1 MSLLDCIETARADG
15 EISDAEAARM
25 RDKFKRYASDAR
37 KRGLPDAEADAQGAR
52 DAFGELEFEALER
65 KRRMALQAAKQS
77 EIAGH
82 LKAWRNAKG
91 EAEVGEAAILLLEH
105 QGEANYSSVVGR
117 RDAIIGLAH
126 SELNAMLIKFRR
138 DFKGGTSNKA
148 ELVDVVREGF
158 GEATGSAE
166 AKAFASAW
174 HNVSE
179 TLRQAYNAAGGAVA
193 KLEGWGFPQRHDAS
207 ALRKVGLDDWIG
219 YIMPKLDRDK
229 TVNPLTGRPM
239 GDAEMRVALTDA
251 YETITTGGWADGEAS
266 ATPQGLGAL
275 ATRRADHRFL
285 HFASAK
291 DFMEYQAEFGGGD
304 VFGAMMDHINGMA
317 RDIALMETLGPNPQA
332 TVTWLGAVIRQEE
345 SKAMLG
351 REGALMVPRGKVGT
365 AIGLDG
371 AGKTK
376 RLNDMYSHISGGAG
390 APLNETGA
398 HSMAIV
404 RNISTAAALGSALF
418 SSFSDVGTNAMTRA
432 WNGMPVME
440 SVIDTVKLFRGQTAQ
455 GRQDAVAAGLIMN
468 SALNII
474 DTGARQGMALMKARG
489 ISSLLADRVLA
500 ASMLNTWTVA
510 GRHGFGMGMMREAA
524 KYAHLPVEQL
534 PKGFKNF
541 VTRYG
546 LDWDGLRAVEPWS
559 ENGAGFLRPVDVAK
573 GNRELGLRWLEAINR
588 ETEWAVPEGTVRA
601 RSALIGDTRP
611 GTWIGEGARS
621 FAQFKTFSIGT
632 VLTHGRRIFEEVV
645 AGRGANALGYG
656 AAYAISM
663 TAFGALALQLKDVA
677 KGRDPRPMTGEDAG
691 KFLNA
696 AIIQGGG
703 FGILGDFLYST
714 AEENGSGP
722 EAIIAGPAIGQISR
736 VAGASIGQAIGF
748 TERQRDNNG
757 EMKDVKAGRKLVRAV
772 KGLTPGANIW
782 WARLAMDRL
791 VFDEVQRLAD
801 PDAQDAFDRAL
812 QRQENDMNSGFWW
825 APGTRAPQRGFDASQ
840 ALGESQP

>member
-15 EISDAEAARM
+15 EISDAEASRM
-25 RDKFKRYASDAR
+25 RDKFKRYKSDAR
-37 KRGLPDAEADAQGAR
+37 KRGLSEAEADAQGAR
-52 DAFGELEFEALER
+52 EAFTELEFEAMER
-65 KRRMALQAAKQS
+65 KRRMSLQAAKQG

-91 EAEVGEAAILLLEH
+91 DPEVGEAAILLMEH

-126 SELNAMLIKFRR
+126 SDLNDMLIKFRR
-138 DFKGGTSNKA
+138 DFKGGTANKA
-148 ELVDVVREGF
+148 ELIDVVREGF
-158 GEATGSAE
+158 GEVTGSPE
-166 AKAFASAW
+166 AKAFAAAW
-174 HNVSE
+174 HNVAE
-179 TLRQAYNAAGGAVA
+179 TLRQSYNAAGGAIA
-193 KLEGWGFPQRHDAS
+193 KLEGWGFPQRHDPS
-207 ALRKVGLDDWIG
+207 ALRSAGEAAWID
-219 YIMPKLDRDK
+219 YILPKLDRDK
-229 TVNPLTGRPM
+229 TVNPLTGQPM
-239 GDAEMRVALTDA
+239 GDGEMRQALSYA
-251 YETITTGGWADGEAS
+251 YDSITTGGWADGEAN

-291 DFMEYQAEFGGGD
+291 DYMEYQAEFGGGD
-304 VFGAMMDHINGMA
+304 VFGAMMDHVNGMA

-332 TVTWLGAVIRQEE
+332 TINWLGAVIRQEE

-351 REGALMVPRGKVGT
+351 RDGALMVPRGKLGT
-365 AIGLDG
+365 GLGLDG
-371 AGKTK
+371 KGKTK
-376 RLNDMYSHISGGAG
+376 RLNDLYSHISGGAG

-404 RNISTAAALGSALF
+404 RNVSTAAALGSALF
-418 SSFSDVGTNAMTRA
+418 SSFSDLGTSAITRA
-432 WNGMPVME
+432 WNGMPIME
-440 SVIDTVKLFRGQTAQ
+440 TVTDTAKLFRDQTSQ

-534 PKGFKNF
+534 PKAFKGF
-541 VTRYG
+541 VTKYG
-546 LDWDGLRAVEPWS
+546 LDWDGIRATDQWM
-559 ENGAGFLRPVDVAK
+559 GAKGVGFLRPADVAK

-611 GTWIGEGARS
+611 GTWIGEAARS
-621 FAQFKTFSIGT
+621 FAQFKTFGIGT

-645 AGRGANALGYG
+645 AGRGKTALGYG

-663 TAFGALALQLKDVA
+663 TAFGALALQLKDIA
-677 KGRDPRPMTGEDAG
+677 KGRDPRPMTGEDAW
-691 KFLNA
+691 KFWNA

-714 AEENGSGP
+714 ADELGAGP
-722 EAIIAGPAIGQISR
+722 EAILAGPAIGQVSR
-736 VAGASIGQAIGF
+736 LAGASIGQAIGF
-748 TERQRDNNG
+748 TERQRDKNG
-757 EMKDVKAGRKLVRAV
+757 EMKDVKVGRKLLRAV
-772 KGLTPGANIW
+772 KGLTPGANLW
-782 WARLAMDRL
+782 WARLATERL

-801 PDAQDAFDRAL
+801 PDAQDAFDRSIK
-812 QRQENDMNSGFWW
+812 RQEDDMNSGFWW
-825 APGTRAPQRGFDASQ
+825 APGTTAPQRGVDLSQ
-840 ALGESQP
+840 LAGESN